1 MTNSLHFLNSGR
13 HTNERNDQSYLQ
25 PLKEAQC
32 SSITVV
38 TLEESF
44 EWFAMNITEPK
55 IVIVHLTIR
64 DCLKSPVSKRL

>member
-44 EWFAMNITEPK
+44 EWFAMNIT
-55 IVIVHLTIR
+55 
-64 DCLKSPVSKRL
+64 